1 MMVYQLTN
9 RDATEVFVNI
19 INILLDVVEVV
30 DDRILRLRT
39 TLPYLCWSV
48 TGDQI

>member
-1 MMVYQLTN
+1 MVHQLTN
-9 RDATEVFVNI
+9 RDATRVFVNI
-19 INILLDVVEVV
+19 APDVVEVV